1 MTVNKHQQTTLLLV
15 ILLFTVLCSPFIVQA
30 KPKTKTLHGHNLEGF
45 ARAKIK
51 NETIKDLAC
60 WVAIDGHKYK
70 FRLPAYSE
78 SKWFTAQHQ
87 SFTYAHFSSWCDY
100 IEFYPSYQQ
109 YSRGN

>member
-1 MTVNKHQQTTLLLV
+1 MAIKKYKHIVLLLFAFMLV
-15 ILLFTVLCSPFIVQA
+15 SFIVQA
-30 KPKTKTLHGHNLEGF
+30 KPKTKTLHGHNLNGF

-78 SKWFTAQHQ
+78 SKWFTAKNKNF
-87 SFTYAHFSSWCDY
+87 SYAHFSSWCDY
-100 IEFYPSYQQ
+100 LEFYPNYQQ
-109 YSRGN
+109 YTRGN